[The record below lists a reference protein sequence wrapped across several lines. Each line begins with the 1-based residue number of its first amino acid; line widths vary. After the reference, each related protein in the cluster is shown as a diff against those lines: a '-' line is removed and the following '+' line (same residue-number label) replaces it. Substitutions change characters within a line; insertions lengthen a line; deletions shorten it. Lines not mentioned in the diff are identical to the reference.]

1 MQLLYSL
8 ALLTGLAVVS
18 HRGWEKAQLAEKAVP
33 VAKDADIDFA
43 LDGLESGDPYV
54 AAKVPA
60 PVSSLESGLPHV
72 QKVSKQPILAMAES
86 KEWFIYATALGKV
99 DKGEPLLF
107 ISGYAIKRDGR
118 EVVGWTMRW

>member
-1 MQLLYSL
+1 MRFLFSVV
-8 ALLTGLAVVS
+8 LLTGLTLAS
-18 HRGWEKAQLAEKAVP
+18 HGGWEKAQPAAKAVP

-54 AAKVPA
+54 AAEGPA

-86 KEWFIYATALGKV
+86 KKWFIYATAVGRAE
-99 DKGEPLLF
+99 KGEPLLF